1 MSRRRELGVL
11 GSLDGG
17 RETLDEFVIQT
28 WAPTHSVM
36 LAPKTRKHYASLYDH
51 HIAPTLGPLQ
61 LRAIRPE
68 TISRWQADRLAAD
81 AGPTAVRHALDLLG
95 SLLQR
100 AVEAER
106 IAANPVRL
114 VRRARLPRR
123 KETRPLAPAAV
134 ERMRAAAAQR
144 DATLFS
150 VLAYAG
156 LRPGEALALQWDDI
170 RDNTLLIE
178 RALSLGEDADT
189 KTTAHRTVRLLAPL
203 RSDLTEWRL
212 ACGRPP
218 GNTLVFPNHR
228 AAPWTEPAYQ
238 SWRRRS
244 FDAARTAAQIDRATP
259 YTLRHSFASLLL
271 HEGRS
276 VIYVARQLGHDAR
289 LTLTRYGHVIDE
301 LEDQPQVSAQQAIRE
316 ARSLS
321 VPRSA
326 SEPAT
331 ASAPE
336 TKKPRKSG
344 ASTEVELGGLEP
356 PTSWVRCRELR
367 RKRPIC
373 GLALR
378 HRSAGGRRCAARPRP
393 LPRPRRGRP
402 AGGRSARNSRSAT
415 PPPPRRRPRARQT
428 RSPVPRWR
436 CPPAVRCPVQAPRD
450 LDGRGVRW
458 RLRRGARPTGD
469 RRTRGPPRRLR
480 APRPRCQPE

>member
-1 MSRRRELGVL
+1 MVRYREGDRNRSRSIGRKGDAERFDIEVSRRRELGVL

-17 RETLDEFVIQT
+17 RETLDDFVTQT
-28 WAPTHSVM
+28 WAPAHGVT

-61 LRAIRPE
+61 LRAIRAE
-68 TISRWQADRLAAD
+68 TISRWQAHRLAAG

-95 SLLQR
+95 SILQR

-134 ERMRAAAAQR
+134 ERMRAAGSQR

-203 RSDLTEWRL
+203 KADLTEWRL

-218 GNTLVFPNHR
+218 GNALVFPNHR

-244 FDAARTAAQIDRATP
+244 FDAARTAANIEHATP

-301 LEDQPQVSAQQAIRE
+301 LEDQPQVSAEQAIRE

-321 VPRSA
+321 VPRTA
-326 SEPAT
+326 ENAT
-331 ASAPE
+331 NDHTPE
-336 TKKPRKSG
+336 TKKPRNGG
-344 ASTEVELGGLEP
+344 ASSRVELAGLEP
-356 PTSWVRCRELR
+356 ATSWVR
-367 RKRPIC
+367 
-373 GLALR
+373 
-378 HRSAGGRRCAARPRP
+378 
-393 LPRPRRGRP
+393 
-402 AGGRSARNSRSAT
+402 SR
-415 PPPPRRRPRARQT
+415 
-428 RSPVPRWR
+428 RSPN
-436 CPPAVRCPVQAPRD
+436 
-450 LDGRGVRW
+450 
-458 RLRRGARPTGD
+458 
-469 RRTRGPPRRLR
+469 
-480 APRPRCQPE
+480 

>member
-1 MSRRRELGVL
+1 VSVHRKGAKWVVRYREGDRNRSRSFGRKGDAERFDIEVSRRRELGVL

-17 RETLDEFVIQT
+17 RETLDEFVTQT
-28 WAPTHSVM
+28 WAPTHGVT
-36 LAPKTRKHYASLYDH
+36 LAPKTRKHYASLYDD

-61 LRAIRPE
+61 LRAIRTE
-68 TISRWQADRLAAD
+68 TISRWQADRLAAG

-95 SLLQR
+95 SILQR

-123 KETRPLAPAAV
+123 KETRPLAPVAV
-134 ERMRAAAAQR
+134 ERMRMAASQR

-170 RDNTLLIE
+170 REKTLLIE

-189 KTTAHRTVRLLAPL
+189 KTTTHRTVRLLAPVKA
-203 RSDLTEWRL
+203 DLTEWRL

-218 GNTLVFPNHR
+218 GNALVFANHR

-244 FDAARTAAQIDRATP
+244 FDTARKAANVEHATP
-259 YTLRHSFASLLL
+259 YALRHSFASLLL

-301 LEDQPQVSAQQAIRE
+301 LEDQPQIPAEQAIRE

-326 SEPAT
+326 SETAAAT
-331 ASAPE
+331 APE

-344 ASTEVELGGLEP
+344 ASPEVELGGLEP
-356 PTSWVRCRELR
+356 PTSWVR
-367 RKRPIC
+367 
-373 GLALR
+373 
-378 HRSAGGRRCAARPRP
+378 
-393 LPRPRRGRP
+393 
-402 AGGRSARNSRSAT
+402 SR
-415 PPPPRRRPRARQT
+415 
-428 RSPVPRWR
+428 RSPN
-436 CPPAVRCPVQAPRD
+436 
-450 LDGRGVRW
+450 
-458 RLRRGARPTGD
+458 
-469 RRTRGPPRRLR
+469 
-480 APRPRCQPE
+480 